1 MKKVFVRTTVGL
13 IKSHANFQ
21 SPKLVRVN
29 YYRLEN
35 GLIELRS
42 VSGHSLSDIT
52 KVPYVKITEEQYQDI
67 PFDPYDE
74 SVEADA
80 ALYLLG
86 WA

>member
-13 IKSHANFQ
+13 IKSHSNFK

-29 YYRLEN
+29 YYRLED

-42 VSGHSLSDIT
+42 VSGHNLSDIT

-67 PFDPYDE
+67 PVDPCYE
-74 SVEADA
+74 SVEAKA
-80 ALYLLG
+80 ALNLLG
-86 WA
+86 WT